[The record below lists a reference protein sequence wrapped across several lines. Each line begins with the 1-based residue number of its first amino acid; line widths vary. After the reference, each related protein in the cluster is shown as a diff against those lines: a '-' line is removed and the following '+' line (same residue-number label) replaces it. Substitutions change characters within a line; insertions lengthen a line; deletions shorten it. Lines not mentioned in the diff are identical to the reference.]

1 MTVEL
6 IVGKEKRWGVGE
18 KDGEIPSEIDIQDVR
33 GGTAAK
39 ASADSS
45 KGLEGGGDRA
55 MIGAIV

>member
-1 MTVEL
+1 VTVEL

-18 KDGEIPSEIDIQDVR
+18 KDGEIPSEIDIQTCAGWKV
-33 GGTAAK
+33 AK